1 MIKLAQTS
9 GSTVSVR
16 HLFGSK
22 NWATPVINLEM
33 NLKSAITVP
42 GRIKYIKWLQ
52 ESLMAVI
59 KFSGWQ
65 PDLY

>member
-1 MIKLAQTS
+1 
-9 GSTVSVR
+9 VSDTYFVPET
-16 HLFGSK
+16 
-22 NWATPVINLEM
+22 WATPVINLQM
-33 NLKSAITVP
+33 NLNSAITVP

-65 PDLY
+65 PDVY